1 MRKTAQ
7 EMCQNVSPEIKDQAI
22 TLAEAVLALQRK
34 IEKQIETYD
43 ELPLAQMLTTTQGE
57 KALKANPALA
67 EFRGT
72 VRDYSAAL
80 NSLQNIISEN
90 QNSAAI
96 ASLNDFRKA
105 LKVAQ

>member
-1 MRKTAQ
+1 MTTAK
-7 EMCQNVSPEIKDQAI
+7 EMCKNVSPDIKDQAI
-22 TLAEAVLALQRK
+22 TLAEAVLAMQRK

-90 QNSAAI
+90 QNDGAL
-96 ASLNDFRKA
+96 ASLNDFRSRF
-105 LKVAQ
+105 KVAK